1 MGIRI
6 DLNNL
11 DNWTKEYAKSFK
23 ACFTITYSKKYL
35 EKFANDRF
43 QNIVDEQELDF
54 TDKEF
59 KNYKKIFV
67 KTFID
72 TMIEL
77 IEEEAKNLKNKKKID
92 AESKNKKSN

>member
-23 ACFTITYSKKYL
+23 PCFTITYSKKYL
-35 EKFANDRF
+35 NKFANDRF
-43 QNIVDEQELDF
+43 QNIVDEQELNF

-59 KNYKKIFV
+59 KKYKKIF
-67 KTFID
+67 TDIFIS

-77 IEEEAKNLKNKKKID
+77 IEEEAKEIKNKEQNKKKG
-92 AESKNKKSN
+92 K